1 LWDRNIQFLNPL
13 SVVDTSKHSVVSACP
28 VPLIC
33 LIPQPLAITP
43 LSLIH
48 LVPGTLAT
56 ALLSSTRSTP
66 QALETTLLSS
76 IRLAPQASAR
86 AAISIYAAPQTSA
99 PADVA
104 WLDALHYLK
113 TYATSGKRQALSPIL
128 ADRDG
133 LLPGIFYVSRQYAP
147 VARLPP

>member
-1 LWDRNIQFLNPL
+1 MWDRNIQFLNPL

-48 LVPGTLAT
+48 LVPGTSAT

-66 QALETTLLSS
+66 QALETNPLSS

-86 AAISIYAAPQTSA
+86 DVMSVHAAPQTSA

-113 TYATSGKRQALSPIL
+113 PHLLLESGKHFLR
-128 ADRDG
+128 
-133 LLPGIFYVSRQYAP
+133 Y
-147 VARLPP
+147 

>member
-1 LWDRNIQFLNPL
+1 MWDRNIQFLNPL
-13 SVVDTSKHSVVSACP
+13 SVVDTSKHSVVVPACP

-33 LIPQPLAITP
+33 LIPQPLATTP

-66 QALETTLLSS
+66 QAVETTPLSS
-76 IRLAPQASAR
+76 LRLAPQASAR
-86 AAISIYAAPQTSA
+86 AATSIHAAPQTAA

-104 WLDALHYLK
+104 WPDALHYLK
-113 TYATSGKRQALSPIL
+113 THAPSGKRQALSPIL

-133 LLPGIFYVSRQYAP
+133 LLPGLLYVSRQHA
-147 VARLPP
+147 VS